1 MVLYVAVVAILN
13 LGLGYGLAVYLGSGR
28 MPNRAG
34 NPADAES
41 NSDYEPS
48 DEYSTYESGYES
60 ESETAASV

>member
-34 NPADAES
+34 NFADAES
-41 NSDYEPS
+41 DSDYDSSEQ
-48 DEYSTYESGYES
+48 YSTYESGYES
-60 ESETAASV
+60 ELETAASV